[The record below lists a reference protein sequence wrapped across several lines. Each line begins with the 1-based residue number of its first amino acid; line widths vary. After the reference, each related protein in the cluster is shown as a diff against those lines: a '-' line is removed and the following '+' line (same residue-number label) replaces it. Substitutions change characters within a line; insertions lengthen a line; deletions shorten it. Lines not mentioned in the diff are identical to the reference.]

1 MAWVI
6 DCSLALAW
14 GLPDEQSTTADDFFS
29 IDHSQQELWVP
40 SLWWFELANGLT
52 MGRKRKRITQDQFGR
67 LLRAYDALPL
77 QTDSHAGFNFVLAL
91 QRVAS
96 QFDLSGYDAAY
107 LELALRKNA
116 GLATLDQH
124 LASMARR
131 AGISSVFPS

>member
-14 GLPDEQSTTADDFFS
+14 GLPDEQSKKADDFFS
-29 IDHSQQELWVP
+29 LNHSQQELFVP

-52 MGRKRKRITQDQFGR
+52 MGRKRKRITEDQFLR
-67 LLRAYDALPL
+67 LLGAYDALPI
-77 QTDSHAGFNFVLAL
+77 QTDSHSGFNFVQAL

-107 LELALRKNA
+107 LELALRKNS
-116 GLATLDQH
+116 GLATLDNH
-124 LASMARR
+124 LARMARR
-131 AGISSVFPS
+131 AGISEVFP